1 MTTPLHDEDVH
12 VGAPR
17 ILTVFLP
24 LIAVVVPQWLRVLKQ
39 RDYASQAGPPSKKVL
54 VLVSGAGQPRDI
66 KANPH
71 DNSTEGTGQIIA
83 QFIQA
88 VYPDIEVRHVSSSD
102 VNGIFRYDD
111 NVRFVKSEVLPVI
124 DAERTLA
131 LRAFGEDWP
140 KKLNVTMC
148 LADGPPVRISAMQAA
163 LRSYRPGYLHVWR
176 LKTFWDE
183 RVVAEEDVEFHNFKE
198 LEMRPPVHRSQ
209 LQGEMRALVE
219 DMLRYRRQFE
229 AVRDLTRQSD
239 AGEISGVER
248 HELDTFWLRK
258 TRKVVMAVLLTKK
271 SGVEDRPVFWRGM
284 NVEVSMPTG
293 TLCAERNAISNALAG
308 DQTLRRTHLQGVAVL
323 SLTLDRDS
331 GEVLRVGGLSP
342 SDHNGGGE
350 VSEVAL
356 NPLDPCGACMEWL
369 KKVRALH
376 MSHAHASRTRPEPER
391 TNERIIA
398 RHGHKP

>member
-1 MTTPLHDEDVH
+1 M
-12 VGAPR
+12 
-17 ILTVFLP
+17 
-24 LIAVVVPQWLRVLKQ
+24 
-39 RDYASQAGPPSKKVL
+39 
-54 VLVSGAGQPRDI
+54 
-66 KANPH
+66 
-71 DNSTEGTGQIIA
+71 
-83 QFIQA
+83 
-88 VYPDIEVRHVSSSD
+88 RHVSSSD

-323 SLTLDRDS
+323 SLTLDRES

-376 MSHAHASRTRPEPER
+376 MSHAHASRTRLRPEPDPNPNER